1 MLLVLAIV
9 LSLDFLFAFIGEMD
23 ELASRYQVFE
33 ALVFVITTLPR
44 RIYDYLPLGAFMG
57 CLVGLGA
64 MAKNSELVV
73 IRAAGVSTGRIVL
86 SAMKPALVVV
96 LIGLLLGEFVA
107 PFTEK
112 IAQSQRAVLQ
122 GAESNVASHQGLWH
136 REGDTFMHFN
146 AVEPNGVLHGVSL
159 QYYDAKRELHKSR
172 FAKRAIYQRGAWLL
186 EDVVETRFIPSVSLS
201 PEKVV
206 PIKVTDSDARVTGD
220 EARIKTGK
228 EGLGRTVVA
237 RYASLP
243 WPTEL
248 SPSVLSVLIVK
259 PDNLSISGLYTYAN
273 YLREQ
278 DLSSAE
284 YMMSFWKKI
293 LQPVST
299 AVLVLVA
306 ISFVFGPLR
315 SVTMGFRVFSGV
327 VVGLLFKYAQ
337 DLLGPSSLVF
347 GFNPIYATLVPIIVC
362 FCVGF
367 WFLRRAK

>member
-1 MLLVLAIV
+1 MRRLDRYIVSSVSSAMLLVMAIV
-9 LSLDFLFAFIGEMD
+9 LSLDFLFAFISEMN
-23 ELASRYQVFE
+23 ELANDYQALE
-33 ALVFVITTLPR
+33 ALMFVMTTLPR

-86 SAMKPALVVV
+86 SAMKPALTVVV
-96 LIGLLLGEFVA
+96 IGLLLGEFVA
-107 PFTEK
+107 PYTEK

-122 GAESNVASHQGLWH
+122 GAESNIATHRGLWH
-136 REGDTFMHFN
+136 REGQVFMHFN
-146 AVEPNGVLHGVSL
+146 AVEPNGVLHGISL
-159 QYYDAKRELHKSR
+159 QYYDESKRLLKSR
-172 FAKRAIYQRGAWLL
+172 FAKRAIFQRGRWQL
-186 EDVVETRFIPSVSLS
+186 ENVVQTEFLDDRTLVSRFLIL
-201 PEKVV
+201 
-206 PIKVTDSDARVTGD
+206 DWD
-220 EARIKTGK
+220 
-228 EGLGRTVVA
+228 
-237 RYASLP
+237 
-243 WPTEL
+243 TEL
-248 SPSVLSVLIVK
+248 SPSVLNVLIVK
-259 PDNLSISGLYTYAN
+259 PDNLSISGLFTYAK
-273 YLREQ
+273 YLQEQ

-284 YMMSFWKKI
+284 YMMSFWKKL
-293 LQPVST
+293 LQPLST

-362 FCVGF
+362 FLVGIYL
-367 WFLRRAK
+367 LRQAR

>member
-1 MLLVLAIV
+1 MRRIDRYIVSSVASAMLLVMAIV

-23 ELASRYQVFE
+23 ELTNQYQAIE
-33 ALVFVITTLPR
+33 ALMFVVTTLPR

-73 IRAAGVSTGRIVL
+73 IRAAGVSTSRIVL
-86 SAMKPALVVV
+86 AAMKPAMVVV

-107 PFTEK
+107 PYTEK
-112 IAQSQRAVLQ
+112 MAQSQRAVLQ
-122 GAESNVASHQGLWH
+122 GAESNIATHAGLWH
-136 REGDTFMHFN
+136 REGQVFMHFN

-159 QYYDAKRELHKSR
+159 QYYDEHKQLVKSR
-172 FAKRAIYQRGAWLL
+172 FARRAIFQRGSWQL
-186 EDVVETRFIPSVSLS
+186 EGVLETEFL
-201 PEKVV
+201 
-206 PIKVTDSDARVTGD
+206 G
-220 EARIKTGK
+220 
-228 EGLGRTVVA
+228 GRTKSSRFSTLA
-237 RYASLP
+237 
-243 WPTEL
+243 WDTEL
-248 SPSVLSVLIVK
+248 SPSVLNVLIVK
-259 PDNLSISGLYTYAN
+259 PDNLSISGLYTYAH
-273 YLREQ
+273 YLQEQ

-284 YMMSFWKKI
+284 YMMAFWKKV

-362 FCVGF
+362 FLVG
-367 WFLRRAK
+367 LMLIKKAR